1 MSDNPASRA
10 VNYAGAALLIRRR
23 PFFLGGAAWSAACI
37 MLWIPQLT
45 GELSLR
51 TAYLPLDWHSHER
64 LYGYVAAVIAGFL
77 LTAIPNWTGRLPIC
91 GAPLAAL
98 TALWVAGRLAILFS
112 SNSEFL
118 RQHWSTLRF

>member
-1 MSDNPASRA
+1 MR
-10 VNYAGAALLIRRR
+10 GRRCSYGFR

-118 RQHWSTLRF
+118 QQHWSTSRF